1 MNTFRTTAALLAFAV
16 STPALAQQPAT
27 DRLGDHP
34 AIVVQR
40 LYAQQ
45 GYDYVSKFYPHPA
58 WLYLLPEASRPMSDH
73 PAVLVFKREQ
83 QRQQALAKDAPP
95 TIALTSEQR

>member
-1 MNTFRTTAALLAFAV
+1 MKTIGSAALMLCSAI
-16 STPALAQQPAT
+16 SLPALAQPPG

-45 GYDYVSKFYPHPA
+45 SYDYVSKFYPHPA
-58 WLYLLPEASRPMSDH
+58 WLYLLPEAPRPMSDH
-73 PAVLVFKREQ
+73 PAVTVFKREQ
-83 QRQQALAKDAPP
+83 QRQQALAKTPLPD
-95 TIALTSEQR
+95 TWSVSVQR